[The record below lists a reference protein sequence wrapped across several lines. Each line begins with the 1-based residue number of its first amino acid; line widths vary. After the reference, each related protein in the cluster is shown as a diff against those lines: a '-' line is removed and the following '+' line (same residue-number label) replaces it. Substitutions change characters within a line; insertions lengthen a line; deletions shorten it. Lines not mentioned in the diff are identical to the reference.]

1 MRSGKKTML
10 VAGFFILLVGLLC
23 SACGGG
29 AAESEDI
36 IMDVLE
42 KVQDIVKAASD
53 KTSEIIEVSR
63 LKAGIAE
70 ERRALTDQM
79 AKLGAIYYEL
89 YKNGEVLTPDA
100 VNICMIAD
108 KYSNKIEER
117 QAELTRINEANA
129 AKRAAKNPAPVST
142 EQECPECGSK
152 NPEGAKFCFDCGA
165 KLPEIIDVEAS
176 EVVQEAEQAQ
186 KRYCVS
192 CGAELGEGK
201 KFCSECGANNGEIQ

>member
-1 MRSGKKTML
+1 
-10 VAGFFILLVGLLC
+10 
-23 SACGGG
+23 
-29 AAESEDI
+29 
-36 IMDVLE
+36 MDVFE

-63 LKAGIAE
+63 LKAGIAD

-108 KYSNKIEER
+108 KYSSKIGER
-117 QAELTRINEANA
+117 QAELDKINEANA

-142 EQECPECGSK
+142 EQECQECGSK

-165 KLPEIIDVEAS
+165 KLPEIIDVEAN
-176 EVVQEAEQAQ
+176 EVEDEPEQP
-186 KRYCVS
+186 KKHYCTS
-192 CGAELGEGK
+192 CGAELKEGK
-201 KFCSECGANNGEIQ
+201 KFCSECGARNEEE

>member
-1 MRSGKKTML
+1 M
-10 VAGFFILLVGLLC
+10 
-23 SACGGG
+23 
-29 AAESEDI
+29 EDI

-108 KYSNKIEER
+108 KYSTKIEER

-176 EVVQEAEQAQ
+176 EVEQEAEQAQ

-201 KFCSECGANNGEIQ
+201 KFCSECGANNGENQ

>member
-1 MRSGKKTML
+1 
-10 VAGFFILLVGLLC
+10 
-23 SACGGG
+23 
-29 AAESEDI
+29 
-36 IMDVLE
+36 MDVFE

-63 LKAGIAE
+63 LKAGIAD

-108 KYSNKIEER
+108 KYSSKIGER
-117 QAELTRINEANA
+117 QAELDKINEANA

-165 KLPEIIDVEAS
+165 KLPEIIDVEAN
-176 EVVQEAEQAQ
+176 EVEDEPEQP
-186 KRYCVS
+186 KKHYCTS
-192 CGAELGEGK
+192 CGAELKEGK
-201 KFCSECGANNGEIQ
+201 KFCSKKRGRVEKIKEKGRQQNLLSPFFVGGG

>member
-1 MRSGKKTML
+1 
-10 VAGFFILLVGLLC
+10 
-23 SACGGG
+23 
-29 AAESEDI
+29 
-36 IMDVLE
+36 MDVLE

-70 ERRALTDQM
+70 DRRALTEQM

-108 KYSNKIEER
+108 KYSTKLEER
-117 QAELTRINEANA
+117 QAELQKINEANA
-129 AKRAAKNPAPVST
+129 AKRAAKNSSAARAD
-142 EQECPECGSK
+142 QECPECGSK

-165 KLPEIIDVEAS
+165 KLPEIIDVDAC
-176 EVVQEAEQAQ
+176 EVEPEE
-186 KRYCVS
+186 KRYCKS
-192 CGAELGEGK
+192 CGAELAAGK
-201 KFCSECGANNGEIQ
+201 KFCSECGTNNEEETAE

>member
-1 MRSGKKTML
+1 
-10 VAGFFILLVGLLC
+10 
-23 SACGGG
+23 
-29 AAESEDI
+29 
-36 IMDVLE
+36 MDVLE

-108 KYSNKIEER
+108 KYSTKIESR
-117 QAELTRINEANA
+117 QAALTRHRSAPNRSARSA
-129 AKRAAKNPAPVST
+129 AARTRKARSFVLTAARNSRRSSTWKQVRWSRKRSRHKSVT
-142 EQECPECGSK
+142 
-152 NPEGAKFCFDCGA
+152 
-165 KLPEIIDVEAS
+165 V
-176 EVVQEAEQAQ
+176 
-186 KRYCVS
+186 
-192 CGAELGEGK
+192 
-201 KFCSECGANNGEIQ
+201 